1 MQSSG
6 QSRVLV
12 SQREFARLRNC
23 NPGMVAKWKR
33 RGVLVMDGGLVDV
46 AASIE
51 AIQASRNPAKAHME
65 EVNARQRA
73 KHRGG
78 QGVNPG
84 VADGSAGSVP
94 GRGADAALGD
104 LDDEDGS
111 DFASRSE
118 RAAVGSGNYP
128 PSDDGQEIRVP
139 GSGQAARFMDAKTTR
154 ERALAQIAVIEL
166 AERAGKVVDKEGVQR
181 AAQGF
186 GRMLRDAVLGVSS
199 RIAPRLAG
207 MTDALAIE
215 TLLDT
220 ELRTILTDI
229 AKLGDADLIRAL
241 AGATETH

>member
-1 MQSSG
+1 MESSG
-6 QSRVLV
+6 QAKVLV

-51 AIQASRNPAKAHME
+51 SIQASRNPAMAHMD
-65 EVNARQRA
+65 EVNARQRV
-73 KHRGG
+73 KHRGARA
-78 QGVNPG
+78 
-84 VADGSAGSVP
+84 ADP
-94 GRGADAALGD
+94 GRVRGSPESFSDDSDTEFARPIDEPGA
-104 LDDEDGS
+104 
-111 DFASRSE
+111 
-118 RAAVGSGNYP
+118 GNYSLP
-128 PSDDGQEIRVP
+128 GDGQEIRVP
-139 GSGQAARFMDAKTTR
+139 GSGQNARFMDAKTQR
-154 ERALAQIAVIEL
+154 ERALAQIAIIEL
-166 AERAGKVVDKEGVQR
+166 AERAGRVVDKEGVQR